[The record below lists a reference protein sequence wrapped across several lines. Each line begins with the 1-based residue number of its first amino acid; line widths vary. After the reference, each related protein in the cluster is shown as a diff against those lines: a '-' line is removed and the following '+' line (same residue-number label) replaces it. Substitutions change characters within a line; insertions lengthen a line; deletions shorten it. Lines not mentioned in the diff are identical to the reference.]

1 MDETQRIGT
10 AEKAVARRRFF
21 GAAARAAGG
30 AVAAAMLLA
39 LHVQGARALPAA
51 ALRPPGALGEKDF
64 LAACLRCGL
73 CVRACPYDTLDL
85 ARFGG
90 MVAVGTPYFVAR
102 QVPCEMCEHVP
113 CVKACPSGA
122 LAPDL
127 TRIEDARMGLAVLI
141 DRETCL
147 NAQGLRCDVCY
158 RVCPL
163 RGQAI
168 TLDRQH
174 NVRTGAHAVFMPVV
188 HSDKCTGCGKC
199 EKACVLEESAIR
211 ILPRHL
217 AKGEIGGHYR
227 LGWEEK
233 KKLGRPLVEGIE
245 DPVRRQPEAVP
256 SPAPT
261 PTPGPGGRS

>member
-1 MDETQRIGT
+1 MGETQRSPVD
-10 AEKAVARRRFF
+10 EKAAARRRFF
-21 GAAARAAGG
+21 ATAARAAGG
-30 AVAAAMLLA
+30 AVAAGLLLG

-51 ALRPPGALGEKDF
+51 ALRPPGALDESGF

-90 MVAVGTPYFVAR
+90 AVPVGTPYFVAR
-102 QVPCEMCEHVP
+102 EVPCEMCEDIP

-122 LAPDL
+122 LDPAL
-127 TRIEDARMGLAVLI
+127 KRIGEARMGLAVLI

-168 TLDRQH
+168 TLDSQH
-174 NVRTGAHAVFMPVV
+174 NVRTGRHAVFMPVV
-188 HSDKCTGCGKC
+188 HSDKCTGCGRC

-211 ILPRHL
+211 VLPRQL
-217 AKGEIGGHYR
+217 AKGQIGAHYR

-245 DPVRRQPEAVP
+245 EPVRRQPDA
-256 SPAPT
+256 APFA
-261 PTPGPGGRS
+261 PVQIPGGRS